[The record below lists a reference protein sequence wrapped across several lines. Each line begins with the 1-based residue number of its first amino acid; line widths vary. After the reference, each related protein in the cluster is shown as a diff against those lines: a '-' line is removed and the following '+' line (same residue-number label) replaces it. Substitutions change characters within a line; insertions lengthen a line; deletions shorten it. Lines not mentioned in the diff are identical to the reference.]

1 MEIMAVYLDIQEIRE
16 NMVIHPDTK
25 EIYTQDM
32 LDIMDM
38 LSKDLLT
45 FLFIQ
50 LINPWRNNSP
60 PRNTIVNFQTKEF
73 ITLLKLGFYNLY
85 ICNLMCKLSRKNWAV
100 FCSKFVR

>member
-1 MEIMAVYLDIQEIRE
+1 MEIMAVYPDIQEIRE

-60 PRNTIVNFQTKEF
+60 PRNTIVNF
-73 ITLLKLGFYNLY
+73 
-85 ICNLMCKLSRKNWAV
+85 
-100 FCSKFVR
+100 